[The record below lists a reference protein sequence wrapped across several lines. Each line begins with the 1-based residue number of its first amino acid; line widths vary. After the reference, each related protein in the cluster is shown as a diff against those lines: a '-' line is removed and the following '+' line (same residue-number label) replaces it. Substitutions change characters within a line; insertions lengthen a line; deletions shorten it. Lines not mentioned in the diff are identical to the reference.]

1 MEQTTDQKEIS
12 KDIIGVN
19 LEDEMRNSYLD
30 YSMSV
35 IIGRALPDIRDGLK
49 PVHRRIL
56 YAMFKEGHLA
66 SKRYSKCAGVV
77 GEVLKKYHPHGDSAV
92 YDALVRMAQP
102 WNMRYPLIDG
112 QGNFGSVDGDSA
124 AAYRYTE
131 CRLTKLAET
140 LMADIEKSTVDYSPN
155 FDDSVFEPVVLPTRV
170 PNLLINGSDGIAVG
184 MATKIPPHNLTEV
197 TNALITLVD
206 EPNVSID
213 EIMKIIP
220 GPDFPTAGYIYGTSG
235 IKSAY
240 RTGRGKVTMRAKL
253 DIEPYGKNKDR
264 EAIVVT
270 EIPYQANKARILE
283 NIANLTN
290 DGRIDGISD
299 LRDESDRTGMRMVI
313 ELKKNANANV
323 ILNQLYKHTALQA
336 SFGVIMLSI
345 SNGRPVVTNLKA
357 MLEEFIKH
365 RKEVVLRRT
374 AHELAEAEHKA
385 HILEGLKIAVD
396 NIDEVIALIKKST
409 NPSEAKIALRQNFE
423 LSDIQAQ
430 AILDMRLHRLTGLE
444 RDKIKQDYEELLTL
458 ITKLRKILASNVLVM
473 NIIKDELIEIRDKFG
488 DARRTE
494 IVHTELDN
502 IDIEDLIQ
510 KEEMVV
516 TVSHLGYIKRHPVST
531 YRTQRRG
538 GRGKQGMTTREEDFV
553 EKIFTAST
561 HDTLLVFT
569 NLGRVHWLKVYEV
582 PEVSRTAKGK
592 SISNLIQLAS
602 NEKIAAILPV
612 EEYNDNEHIIFTTQ
626 KGTVKKTP
634 LSAYSNPRA
643 GGIIAITLKA
653 DELISV
659 RLVSKGQDIIISSSK
674 GQAIRFDESQIRP
687 MGRSAAGVRGI
698 NLKADD
704 IVVGMDVVEPGKT
717 ILTISERGYGKRT
730 HLDEYRKQSRGGSG
744 ILTLKVTDKNG
755 KVVTAT
761 EVSEEDHLMLISN
774 GGKIIRQEVK
784 KISVMGRN
792 TQGVRLIVLDP
803 DETVVSATIIE
814 PDETID
820 NATSI
825 EPAEA
830 VVNATKE
837 DPDETIVNTTE
848 EETEEE

>member
-1 MEQTTDQKEIS
+1 MEQITDKKETS
-12 KDIIGVN
+12 KEIIGVN
-19 LEDEMRNSYLD
+19 LEDEMRDSYLD

-56 YAMFKEGHLA
+56 YAMFKEGHLS

-77 GEVLKKYHPHGDSAV
+77 GEVLKKYHPHGDGAV

-140 LMADIEKSTVDYSPN
+140 LMADIDKGTVDYSPN

-184 MATKIPPHNLTEV
+184 MATKIPPHNLTEI
-197 TNALITLVD
+197 TNALIQIVD
-206 EPNVSID
+206 EPSVSID

-220 GPDFPTAGYIYGTSG
+220 GPDFPTAGYIYGSSG

-253 DIEPYGKNKDR
+253 DIEPCGKNKDR

-299 LRDESDRTGMRMVI
+299 LRDESDRTGMRMVV
-313 ELKKNANANV
+313 ELKRNANANV

-345 SNGRPVVTNLKA
+345 SNGRPIVTNLKA

-374 AHELAEAEHKA
+374 AHDLAEAERKA

-396 NIDEVIALIKKST
+396 NIDEVIAIIKKSS
-409 NPSEAKIALRQNFE
+409 NPSEAKLSLRQRFE

-444 RDKIKQDYEELLTL
+444 RDKIKLDYEELLTL
-458 ITKLRKILASNVLVM
+458 ITKLRKILGSNELVM
-473 NIIKDELIEIRDKFG
+473 SIIKEELIEIRDKFG
-488 DARRTE
+488 DERRTE

-561 HDTLLVFT
+561 HDTMLVFT
-569 NLGRVHWLKVYEV
+569 NLGRVHWLKVYEI

-602 NEKIAAILPV
+602 NEKIAAILPI
-612 EEYNDNEHIIFTTQ
+612 EKYNDTEYVLFTTR
-626 KGTVKKTP
+626 KGTVKKTA

-659 RLVSKGQDIIISSSK
+659 RLVCKGQDIIISSSK

-687 MGRSAAGVRGI
+687 MGRSAAGVKGI

-704 IVVGMDVVEPGKT
+704 FVVGMDVVEPGKT

-761 EVSEEDHLMLISN
+761 EVSEKDHLMLISN
-774 GGKIIRQEVK
+774 GGKIIRQEVG

-792 TQGVRLIVLDP
+792 TQGVRLIVLDTN
-803 DETVVSATIIE
+803 EVVVSATIIE
-814 PDETID
+814 P
-820 NATSI
+820 
-825 EPAEA
+825 
-830 VVNATKE
+830 
-837 DPDETIVNTTE
+837 E
-848 EETEEE
+848 EGEQI

>member
-409 NPSEAKIALRQNFE
+409 NPSDAKIALRQNFE

-458 ITKLRKILASNVLVM
+458 ITQLRKILASNVLVM
-473 NIIKDELIEIRDKFG
+473 GIIKDELIEIRDKFG